1 MESEIIFSATKIWQ
15 KLPIGNQQIWK
26 KSLKNPSMFGW
37 IIKHTNPVMQ
47 MEVPA
52 NRYDLFF
59 FSHPYFFFGGNHL
72 TAEGCQRE
80 SLWKRELGAL
90 FKEKFSHQ
98 HAV

>member
-26 KSLKNPSMFGW
+26 KSLKNLSMFGW

-59 FSHPYFFFGGNHL
+59 FSHPFIFFSVA
-72 TAEGCQRE
+72 TI
-80 SLWKRELGAL
+80 
-90 FKEKFSHQ
+90 
-98 HAV
+98 

>member
-26 KSLKNPSMFGW
+26 KSLKNLSMFGW

-52 NRYDLFF
+52 N
-59 FSHPYFFFGGNHL
+59 
-72 TAEGCQRE
+72 
-80 SLWKRELGAL
+80 
-90 FKEKFSHQ
+90 
-98 HAV
+98 